1 MRNGGQ
7 PSGLLKIN
15 IILSFADVLLI
26 GCVGTVIE
34 KRGIFWR
41 EALKKAFLSGG
52 LRKDLKHLREAGE
65 R

>member
-7 PSGLLKIN
+7 PSRLLKIN

-26 GCVGTVIE
+26 GCIGTVIE
-34 KRGIFWR
+34 KAGD
-41 EALKKAFLSGG
+41 FLAKSPEKSFVSGG
-52 LRKDLKHLREAGE
+52 LRKDLKYLREAGE